1 MFITTND
8 RAYFR
13 TVPNDSVFQ
22 RLNLRRIFCGFYNI
36 YEVNTELYFLL
47 LGLLLLNAHYF
58 LNRVNNV
65 ELRYVLSK
73 FSRSDL
79 GEVQKVLNHIPHD
92 LSWVLL
98 NLQPI
103 VKLLNDFLA
112 LANWLILYKVFFY
125 LNKRLHEILIK
136 MLLFNILG
144 NNRIQRVPELMRHTS
159 VDQWRELILRLDIQV
174 LNVMRYIID
183 LYHIFELFILFIPFN
198 FDLDVPCWLA
208 GLVLENGVFQ

>member
-1 MFITTND
+1 MFITEND

-92 LSWVLL
+92 LSRVLL
-98 NLQPI
+98 DLQSI

-112 LANWLILYKVFFY
+112 LAN
-125 LNKRLHEILIK
+125 
-136 MLLFNILG
+136 
-144 NNRIQRVPELMRHTS
+144 
-159 VDQWRELILRLDIQV
+159 
-174 LNVMRYIID
+174 
-183 LYHIFELFILFIPFN
+183 
-198 FDLDVPCWLA
+198 
-208 GLVLENGVFQ
+208 